1 MKVFVTGAT
10 GFVGRE
16 IVCRLHD
23 AGHEIHFLTRSHNS
37 ASALAV
43 EWGFDGQNYIG
54 DILDADFLK
63 NSLKGL
69 DAVFHLVGIISEVG
83 RNTFENI
90 HTLGTKNIV
99 SAAQQAGVKRF
110 IHMGALGARPNAVAR
125 YHQSKWAAEEFV
137 RGSGLDYTIFR
148 PSIIYGQRDMFVN
161 LFAKIAR
168 LSPIVPIMGNGQNKM
183 QPVPVA
189 DVASA
194 FVQALNEPKS
204 IGQTFDLCGPQGL
217 TFNEIIATILRV
229 TGRKRLKLHVP
240 MSIARFQAAV
250 LEFVFAKL
258 LGKAPP
264 FNRDQLLMLQE
275 HNIGNPQPARTLF
288 KLSSIPFEEGIASY
302 LSCRQ

>member
-37 ASALAV
+37 ASTLAV
-43 EWGFDGQNYIG
+43 DWGFEGQNHIG

-69 DAVFHLVGIISEVG
+69 DAVVHLVGIISEAG

-99 SAAQQAGVKRF
+99 LAAQQAGVKRF
-110 IHMGALGARPNAVAR
+110 IHMSALGTRPNAVAR
-125 YHQSKWAAEEFV
+125 YHQSKWAAEEIV

-148 PSIIYGQRDMFVN
+148 PSIIYGKHDMFVN
-161 LFAKIAR
+161 LFARIAR
-168 LSPIVPIMGNGQNKM
+168 LSPVVPIMGNGQNKM

-189 DVASA
+189 DVATA
-194 FVQALNEPKS
+194 FVQTLNETKS
-204 IGQTFDLCGPQGL
+204 VSQTFDLCGPQAL
-217 TFNEIIATILRV
+217 TFDEIIATILRA

-240 MSIARFQAAV
+240 MGIARIQVAV

-258 LGKAPP
+258 LRKSPP
-264 FNRDQLLMLQE
+264 LNRDQLLMLQE
-275 HNIGNPQPARTLF
+275 DNTGNPEPAHTLF
-288 KLSSIPFEEGIASY
+288 KLSSVPFEEGIASY
-302 LSCRQ
+302 LVRKR